1 MVVNTT
7 RQGPGRNYVPNKG
20 ARLVVAVCAAFV
32 ALGGPRARG
41 DAPEQTAARDLG
53 ALAMRAL
60 DRHEP
65 ELAARRFEEA
75 YELDPYPL
83 WQLGAA
89 RAWLEAAETTRAVER
104 FERALDDPR
113 LATPARSDA
122 ARLLVIARDLTPKVT
137 AAVRASQA
145 NDHDRARRA
154 WEEAFDRWP
163 LGRFLVLAA
172 RAAER
177 AGGTRDLRR
186 LAAEASRRAD
196 LGADE
201 RRWIDDVQARWG
213 VDVNAAPASTTPT
226 AREPIGP
233 WILVG
238 AGALVVL
245 GGGVSLLVADEAYQD
260 VRAMRAGAVEGVVL
274 ETTRAKATARAD
286 EARQWNTAGWLAIGV
301 GAVVTAF
308 GAGWRAAAPTSE
320 GAVMAPPVTAV
331 SWSVAPTAEGW
342 LLSARGGF

>member
-1 MVVNTT
+1 MKV
-7 RQGPGRNYVPNKG
+7 
-20 ARLVVAVCAAFV
+20 VVAVCAAIM
-32 ALGGPRARG
+32 ALGGREVRG
-41 DAPEQTAARDLG
+41 DAPEQAAARDLG
-53 ALAMRAL
+53 ALAVRAL

-75 YELDPYPL
+75 YELDPHPL

-113 LATPARSDA
+113 LAPPARSDA

-137 AAVRASQA
+137 AAVRATQA
-145 NDHDRARRA
+145 NDHDRAMRA
-154 WEEAFDRWP
+154 WEDAFDRWS

-196 LGADE
+196 LGAEE
-201 RRWIDDVQARWG
+201 RRWIDDVRARWG
-213 VDVNAAPASTTPT
+213 VDVNAPPASTTPA
-226 AREPIGP
+226 ARGPLGP

-245 GGGVSLLVADEAYQD
+245 GGGVSLLVADEAYRD
-260 VRAMRAGAVEGVVL
+260 VRAMKASAVDGVVF
-274 ETTRAKATARAD
+274 ETTRARAAARAD
-286 EARQWNTAGWLAIGV
+286 EARQWNTAGWIAIGV
-301 GAVVTAF
+301 GAAVTAF

-320 GAVMAPPVTAV
+320 GAVMTPPVTTL
-331 SWSVAPTAEGW
+331 SWSVSPTSQGL
-342 LLSARGGF
+342 LLSTRGGF